1 MTFVSM
7 ALGVVREAHDV
18 RPRKVF
24 RLKRNRRNMTNDE
37 IREALGVGPH
47 SAPLLISENAFYT
60 EVDSPTPEGCQFFG
74 WRMSPDTFNV
84 VATESHAWL
93 VAKAKK
99 IGNFVRDY

>member
-1 MTFVSM
+1 M

-18 RPRKVF
+18 RHRKVF
-24 RLKRNRRNMTNDE
+24 RLKRNMTNDE
-37 IREALGVGPH
+37 IRQALGVGPH

-74 WRMSPDTFNV
+74 WRMSPGTFNV
-84 VATESHAWL
+84 VATESHTWL
-93 VAKAKK
+93 AAKAKK